1 MTKST
6 GNVSIHIL
14 YLLMIRESRMAC
26 VQDSG
31 TAFSWIA
38 FFWWLN
44 VGSRVTL
51 LLAERMPGK
60 NVRAKA
66 HLCMHRPYP
75 SLSTTWNNMQIG
87 ASTSIILFIVFTHF
101 QFDFSYNSGS
111 KQLINTVGLLDFV
124 SHQHHVFIFWKGWWN
139 TNSIR
144 KTLLASVSCSI
155 TAMYYGCFVSV
166 A

>member
-1 MTKST
+1 METFAWWLTLLEFFRLIFSICWQCIMKS
-6 GNVSIHIL
+6 N
-14 YLLMIRESRMAC
+14 MAC
-26 VQDSG
+26 KQYSG
-31 TAFSWIA
+31 TQYSHEPLFL
-38 FFWWLN
+38 LN
-44 VGSRVTL
+44 VGARVTL

-66 HLCMHRPYP
+66 HLGMHRLYP

-111 KQLINTVGLLDFV
+111 KQLINTIGLLDFD
-124 SHQHHVFIFWKGWWN
+124 SHQHHIFIFWEGWWN

-144 KTLLASVSCSI
+144 KTLLA
-155 TAMYYGCFVSV
+155 MYYGCFVSV